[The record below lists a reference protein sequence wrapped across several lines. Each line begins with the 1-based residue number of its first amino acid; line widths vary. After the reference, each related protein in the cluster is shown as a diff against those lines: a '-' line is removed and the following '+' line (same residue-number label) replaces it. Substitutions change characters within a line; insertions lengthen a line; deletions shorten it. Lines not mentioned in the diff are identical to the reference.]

1 MKEKINN
8 IIFETLKGINEE
20 LNLTE
25 LESADEN
32 TKLLAILDSL
42 SLVLFVTDIEKK
54 IEDEFSKKIVLENK
68 AEVENSK
75 IFENVLSLNLY
86 IQQLLNNS

>member
-42 SLVLFVTDIEKK
+42 SLVYLLLILRKK
-54 IEDEFSKKIVLENK
+54 
-68 AEVENSK
+68 
-75 IFENVLSLNLY
+75 
-86 IQQLLNNS
+86 